1 METTNRPEQFNHH
14 RLQCYA
20 MTLSL
25 AKQMP
30 TLIQRWPMGTGYLQ
44 DQLRRALSSVLL
56 NISEG
61 NGRSGPA
68 DRKRFFTIARG
79 SATEVASVM
88 DIASAYGYISSEA
101 YAHWQAILLQVVK
114 ILYKLR

>member
-1 METTNRPEQFNHH
+1 METTSGVEQFNHH

-20 MTLSL
+20 MALGL

-30 TLIQRWPMGTGYLQ
+30 TLMQRWPAGTGYLQ
-44 DQLRRALSSVLL
+44 DQMRRALSSVLL

-68 DRKRFFTIARG
+68 DRRRFFTIARG
-79 SATEVASVM
+79 SATEVASAI
-88 DIASAYGYISSEA
+88 DIAEAYGYISNEI
-101 YAHWQAILLQVVK
+101 YNHWQSILLQIVK